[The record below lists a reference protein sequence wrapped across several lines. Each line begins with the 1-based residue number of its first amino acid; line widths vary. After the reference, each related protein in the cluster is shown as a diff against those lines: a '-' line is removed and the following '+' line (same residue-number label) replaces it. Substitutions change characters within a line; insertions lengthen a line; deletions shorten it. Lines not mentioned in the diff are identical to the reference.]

1 MMALVI
7 TLLIVGAILM
17 LLETLLPGLVT
28 GIIGLLCLVAAVI
41 LGYQEFGSQTGN
53 QILSGVVVGLVL
65 GVMGWLKVFPESR
78 LANRYVSRSAVGELG
93 VDRPELLHG
102 VGVALSGLRPSGTA
116 SINGERVD
124 VVSEGAFIEQ
134 GAAIRVVVVEGVR
147 IVVREV

>member
-1 MMALVI
+1 MMTLII

-17 LLETLLPGLVT
+17 FLETLLPGLII
-28 GIIGLLCLVAAVI
+28 GIIGFLCLVAAVI
-41 LGYQEFGSQTGN
+41 LGYQEFGFQTGN

-65 GVMGWLKVFPESR
+65 GVMGWLKFFPESR
-78 LANRYVSRSAVGELG
+78 LAKRYVSQSVVGELG
-93 VDRPELLHG
+93 VDRPELLGG
-102 VGVALSGLRPSGTA
+102 VGVTLTGLRPSGTA

-134 GAAIRVVVVEGVR
+134 GAAIRVVVVEGAR

>member
-1 MMALVI
+1 MF
-7 TLLIVGAILM
+7 
-17 LLETLLPGLVT
+17 LETLLPGLII

-53 QILSGVVVGLVL
+53 QILGGVVVGLVL
-65 GVMGWLKVFPESR
+65 GVFGWLKYFPESR
-78 LANRYVSRSAVGELG
+78 LAKRYVSQSAVGELG